1 MRGELVHFT
10 IPGFVNEKKQTLR
23 DILTGDQYLS
33 SPYKLEFLVN
43 EDSEVVCEKNLTK
56 EEVLKFQ
63 DAVAKDYYI
72 QMYCD
77 DMPIWTFI
85 GRMDTKRKD
94 IFSTW
99 ILISAYITIRNIWSR
114 SLLELTFLI
123 VRNWLRKG
131 KFTWKWNILWHGR
144 KLAAFLRKGW
154 KSTLVI
160 PQEICWFSILNSC
173 VTILF
178 LNGQISMYYL
188 WILKKDLE

>member
-160 PQEICWFSILNSC
+160 PQCY
-173 VTILF
+173 
-178 LNGQISMYYL
+178 ISGRSVGSQS
-188 WILKKDLE
+188 